1 MAQLATLDEHP
12 MMKPGLGRL
21 RGRVA
26 IVTGSDS
33 GMGRATARLFGRE
46 GAKVVCLDIWES
58 GKPRID
64 TLIRDEGGEAV
75 FIKGDVTIK
84 ADWDRAVQAALTEFG
99 GLHILHSH
107 AGGGARGKIHEVSD
121 NDWDRVVRLNL
132 NGIRY
137 GAQAVIPHFLRQ
149 EYGNIVITASSH
161 GIRGVP
167 GNAAYCATKAA
178 LVNLTREMALD
189 YGPAIRVNC
198 VCPGPIDTPGL
209 RGWPPQPGRS
219 PADSE
224 RYRAED
230 ARRASQVRA
239 LKRQGRPEE
248 VAYAV
253 LFLACDE
260 SSFITGQPLVIDGGQ
275 TISTI

>member
-1 MAQLATLDEHP
+1 MAAEPGLLDEHP
-12 MMKPGLGRL
+12 LMKPGLGRL
-21 RGRVA
+21 RDRVA
-26 IVTGSDS
+26 IVSGADS
-33 GMGRATARLFGRE
+33 GMGRATARLFARE

-58 GKPRID
+58 GNPRID
-64 TLIRDEGGEAV
+64 KLIHSEGGEAV
-75 FIKGDVTIK
+75 FLQGDVTKK
-84 ADWDRAVQAALTEFG
+84 ADWERAAQTALAEFG

-107 AGGGARGKIHEVSD
+107 AGGGSRGKLHEVSD
-121 NDWDRVVRLNL
+121 EEWDRVLRLNL
-132 NGIRY
+132 NSIHY
-137 GAQAVIPHFLRQ
+137 AAQAVIPHFLSQ
-149 EYGNIVITASSH
+149 EYGNVVITASSH

-178 LVNLTREMALD
+178 LINLTREMALD
-189 YGPAIRVNC
+189 YGPAVRVNC
-198 VCPGPIDTPGL
+198 ICPGPIDTPGL
-209 RGWPPQPGRS
+209 RGWPPKPGRQPS
-219 PADSE
+219 DA
-224 RYRAED
+224 

-253 LFLACDE
+253 LFLASDE